1 MSIKR
6 AITGLL
12 LVALSACAGSRVTQA
27 PRRHGDSQQIPV
39 ATTISTLNSFV
50 QAIGGYRVHVHNIVP
65 VGVSPEDFQPTPQ
78 DVAALSQAQLLVENG
93 AGLEAWLQRSIQNV
107 QNPNLRV
114 VVCTDGLPVKGNNPH
129 LWMDPVYA
137 QQYVRKIRNALI
149 VMDPQHRDYYTNN
162 ARLYTLQLE
171 KLQRDIQ
178 RKINTIPPAQRNMIV
193 FHNAWLYY
201 NARFGIKTVG
211 VVELSPGQ
219 DPNPQY
225 IGQLVDL
232 ARKNHVRAVFAE
244 PEYSPKLV
252 QSLAQSA
259 GIKTVQDLY
268 DDSIGTDPRVRNYI
282 EMLTYDTDIIV
293 KSLK

>member
-6 AITGLL
+6 ALAGLL
-12 LVALSACAGSRVTQA
+12 LIALTACGHSDVTKA
-27 PRRHGDSQQIPV
+27 TLRHGDFQPIPV

-50 QAIGGYRVHVHNIVP
+50 QAVGGYRVDVHNIVP

-78 DVAALSQAQLLVENG
+78 DVAVLSGAQLLVENG

-107 QNPNLRV
+107 QNSNLRV
-114 VVCTDGLPVKGNNPH
+114 IVCTDGLPVKGNNPH

-137 QQYVRKIRNALI
+137 QQYVRKIRDALI
-149 VMDPQHRDYYTNN
+149 NLDPQHRNYYTTN

-171 KLQRDIQ
+171 KLRRDIQ
-178 RKINTIPPAQRNMIV
+178 RKIDTIPPAQRNMIV

-201 NARFGIKTVG
+201 NTRFGVKTVG
-211 VVELSPGQ
+211 VIELSPGQ
-219 DPNPQY
+219 DPNPAY
-225 IGQLVDL
+225 LGQLIDL
-232 ARKNHVRAVFAE
+232 AHKNNVRAVFAE

-259 GIKTVQDLY
+259 GIKTVQNLY

-282 EMLTYDTDIIV
+282 QMLTYDTNVIV
-293 KSLK
+293 QALK

>member
-1 MSIKR
+1 MSIMR
-6 AITGLL
+6 SPAVLL
-12 LVALSACAGSRVTQA
+12 LLALCACGQPADTSAPQAGGRIA
-27 PRRHGDSQQIPV
+27 V

-50 QAIGGYRVHVHNIVP
+50 QAVGGNRVVVRNIVP
-65 VGVSPEDFQPTPQ
+65 VGVSPEDFQPAPQ
-78 DVAALSQAQLLVENG
+78 DVAVLSQAQVLVENG

-114 VVCTDGLPVKGNNPH
+114 VVCTDGLPVQGNNPH

-137 QQYVRKIRNALI
+137 QKYVRKIRDALI
-149 VMDPQHRDYYTNN
+149 NVDPQHRSYYVNN
-162 ARLYTLQLE
+162 ARTYTAQLE
-171 KLQRDIQ
+171 RLRQDIQ
-178 RKINTIPPAQRNMIV
+178 RKIDTIPPAQRNMIV

-211 VVELSPGQ
+211 VIELSPGQ
-219 DPNPQY
+219 DPNPGY
-225 IGQLVDL
+225 IGELIDL

-259 GIKTVQDLY
+259 GIKTVQNLY
-268 DDSIGTDPRVRNYI
+268 DDSIGNDPRVHNYVQ
-282 EMLTYDTDIIV
+282 MLTYDTNVIV
-293 KSLK
+293 KALQ